1 MSNAITQQLDNVIV
15 RELTRATILDGKL
28 FQYYVEQ
35 PLNDRDAILS
45 KYFDT
50 LSADV
55 YYNDKNTDNIYHNV
69 NDAKDFNI
77 RVKSNNVLSAY
88 NIVATDVSATTITAT
103 NTTATNVSATNY
115 TATSVSAE
123 SLSATS
129 DKFYVNM
136 SSLGQGYTNKMK
148 FVDVVDKVNDRAD
161 EVNNIISN
169 NESKWSSISAIKVI
183 NGSTTTTLTPKVLKI
198 DKAPSIDLTYANGRL
213 TIGVH
218 EVQNAATVKNG
229 VLIFTNKT

>member
-1 MSNAITQQLDNVIV
+1 MSNKITEQLDKIIV

-55 YYNDKNTDNIYHNV
+55 YYNDKTTNNIYHNV

-77 RVKSNNVLSAY
+77 HVKSDNVLSAY
-88 NIVATDVSATTITAT
+88 NIVATNVSATTITAT

-115 TATSVSAE
+115 TATSASAE

-136 SSLGQGYTNKMK
+136 SSIGQGYSDKMK
-148 FVDVVDKVNDRAD
+148 FVDVVKELHNRAD
-161 EVNNIISN
+161 EVNEIIAN
-169 NESKWSSISAIKVI
+169 NEAKWSSISAIKIV
-183 NGSTTTTLTPKVLKI
+183 NGSTETALTPKVLKI

-218 EVQNAATVKNG
+218 EVQNPATVKNG
-229 VLIFTNKT
+229 ILVLSYK

>member
-1 MSNAITQQLDNVIV
+1 MSNKITEQLDKIIV
-15 RELTRATILDGKL
+15 RELNRATILDGKL

-55 YYNDKNTDNIYHNV
+55 YYNDKTTNNIYHNV

-77 RVKSNNVLSAY
+77 HVKSDNVLSAY
-88 NIVATDVSATTITAT
+88 NIVATNVSATTITAT

-136 SSLGQGYTNKMK
+136 SSLGQGYSAKMK
-148 FVDVVDKVNDRAD
+148 FVDVVDKVNNRAD
-161 EVNNIISN
+161 EVNDIIAS
-169 NESKWSSISAIKVI
+169 NESKWSSISAIKIV
-183 NGSTTTTLTPKVLKI
+183 NDSTETTLTPKVLKI

-218 EVQNAATVKNG
+218 EVQNPATVKNG
-229 VLIFTNKT
+229 ILVLSYK

>member
-1 MSNAITQQLDNVIV
+1 MSNAIIQQLDKVIV
-15 RELTRATILDGKL
+15 RELNRATILDGKL

-45 KYFDT
+45 KYFDA

-55 YYNDKNTDNIYHNV
+55 YYNDENTNSIYHNV

-77 RVKSNNVLSAY
+77 HVKSNNVLSAY
-88 NIVATDVSATTITAT
+88 NIVATNVSATTITAA

-148 FVDVVDKVNDRAD
+148 FVDVVDKLHDRAD
-161 EVNNIISN
+161 EVNDIIAN
-169 NESKWSSISAIKVI
+169 NEAKWSSISAIKIV
-183 NGSTTTTLTPKVLKI
+183 NDSTETTLTPKVLKI

-218 EVQNAATVKNG
+218 EVQNPATVKNSIL
-229 VLIFTNKT
+229 VLSYK